1 MKKLL
6 SFLLICIFLLTLASC
21 REKDDGPSIPT
32 PDEPAAEKVHIFVLA
47 GQSGARG
54 KALVSDLSDED
65 RKSSD
70 DVFILADGLP
80 MGELNNIPS
89 VDDSLYIDVL
99 EPGYGDFPSE
109 FGPEIGMGQTL
120 ASVYP
125 KLDADYKTVIVKYT
139 ASGSTIT
146 DHWYS
151 GSAVDDPELAD
162 HINLDQSVNTDK
174 GDETGPLTKNLYDL
188 VNMAIAEVESF
199 GYEAVVEGMAFV
211 HGEQDAKFDENMEI
225 YEKALGYFISDFR
238 AYFESPD
245 MPVVITEALTNSA
258 KHSNRLREIQASV
271 AEKMNNVSL
280 INTWDLYTNTFEPWH
295 FGAQSNN
302 ILGNRIAAELASYNE
317 TREVVSIDENIIDV
331 PLGASVELP
340 SYVKASFT
348 NGYSGYL
355 KVLEYSSY
363 DLNLLGEQNVSF
375 KARTA
380 SGVKEFDLRIK
391 VSADVAY
398 VDGVLNEYSGAKK
411 NTLPGGLGE
420 VYVVKGD
427 KGLYVAA
434 RINDA
439 DIWTDGENWH
449 RGDMGQKGNND
460 DFRIYVTDSSAEDRI
475 TICLSAA
482 NLLRV
487 YGKGISMSDSEVTL
501 EFGNQVY
508 KKQIEGYKYHVTTY
522 GTVNGAGSTGMC
534 LELYISYAELG
545 INADDIMLCF
555 NYSDVSSDS
564 GIKSETDNYLTATSG
579 NEENDDSYFA
589 IGQLV
594 N

>member
-6 SFLLICIFLLTLASC
+6 SLLLICILLLTLASC
-21 REKDDGPSIPT
+21 KEKDDGPSIPT
-32 PDEPAAEKVHIFVLA
+32 PDEPTAEKVHIFVLA

-54 KALVSDLSDED
+54 KALVSDLSDDD

-162 HINLDQSVNTDK
+162 AINLDQSVNTDK

-363 DLNLLGEQNVSF
+363 DLNLPGEQNVSF

-380 SGVKEFDLRIK
+380 SGV
-391 VSADVAY
+391 
-398 VDGVLNEYSGAKK
+398 
-411 NTLPGGLGE
+411 
-420 VYVVKGD
+420 
-427 KGLYVAA
+427 
-434 RINDA
+434 
-439 DIWTDGENWH
+439 
-449 RGDMGQKGNND
+449 
-460 DFRIYVTDSSAEDRI
+460 
-475 TICLSAA
+475 CL
-482 NLLRV
+482 
-487 YGKGISMSDSEVTL
+487 
-501 EFGNQVY
+501 
-508 KKQIEGYKYHVTTY
+508 
-522 GTVNGAGSTGMC
+522 
-534 LELYISYAELG
+534 
-545 INADDIMLCF
+545 
-555 NYSDVSSDS
+555 
-564 GIKSETDNYLTATSG
+564 
-579 NEENDDSYFA
+579 
-589 IGQLV
+589 
-594 N
+594 

>member
-6 SFLLICIFLLTLASC
+6 SLLLICLLLTLASC

-54 KALVSDLSDED
+54 KALVSDLSDDD

-331 PLGASVELP
+331 PLGTSVELP

-363 DLNLLGEQNVSF
+363 DLNLPGEQNVSF

-427 KGLYVAA
+427 KGFYVAA

-487 YGKGISMSDSEVTL
+487 YGKGISLSDSEVTL

-534 LELYISYAELG
+534 LEFYISYAELG